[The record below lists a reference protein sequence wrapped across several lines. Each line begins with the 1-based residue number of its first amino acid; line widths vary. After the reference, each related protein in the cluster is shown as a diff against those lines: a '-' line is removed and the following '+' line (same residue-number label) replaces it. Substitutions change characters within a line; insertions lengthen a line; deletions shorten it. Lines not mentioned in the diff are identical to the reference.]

1 MKNTNGLEMTMMTV
15 AEQSC
20 YYEERFSRLE
30 QDVAELKARME
41 VKKEDIHDINKELVS
56 ERQQQMELIEK
67 VTEVTVLLRASQEQR
82 KANNKRFDDIEDKV
96 DQLQGEITATK
107 EEMTDFIASQRSFKN
122 TMLALFGIGTPIIS
136 IIVAIIL
143 HYI

>member
-1 MKNTNGLEMTMMTV
+1 MTSMSVIWMT
-15 AEQSC
+15 AEQPMTC

-30 QDVAELKARME
+30 QDVAELKARMD

-82 KANNKRFDDIEDKV
+82 KANNKRFDDIENKV
-96 DQLQGEITATK
+96 DELQKEVTETK
-107 EEMTDFIASQRSFKN
+107 DTMTDLIASQRSFRN
-122 TMLALFGIGTPIIS
+122 TVVVGVPIVVGIVGLIFHFI
-136 IIVAIIL
+136 
-143 HYI
+143 

>member
-1 MKNTNGLEMTMMTV
+1 MAA
-15 AEQSC
+15 AEQTC
-20 YYEERFSRLE
+20 YYEERFSKLE
-30 QDVAELKARME
+30 QDVAELKARMD

-96 DQLQGEITATK
+96 DKLQGELTETK

-122 TMLALFGIGTPIIS
+122 TVLALFGIGTPIIAV
-136 IIVAIIL
+136 IVSIIL

>member
-1 MKNTNGLEMTMMTV
+1 MSMSVMKMG
-15 AEQSC
+15 AEPQSC

-30 QDVAELKARME
+30 QDVAELKARMD

-96 DQLQGEITATK
+96 DALQSELTVTK

-136 IIVAIIL
+136 VIVAIIL
-143 HYI
+143 HFI

>member
-1 MKNTNGLEMTMMTV
+1 MS
-15 AEQSC
+15 AEPQSC

-41 VKKEDIHDINKELVS
+41 VKKEDIHDINKELLN
-56 ERQQQMELIEK
+56 ERQQQIELIEK

-96 DQLQGEITATK
+96 DVLQTEITETK
-107 EEMTDFIASQRSFKN
+107 EQLTDLVASQRSFRN
-122 TMLALFGIGTPIIS
+122 VVIVGVPIIIG
-136 IIVAIIL
+136 IIGLIFHFI
-143 HYI
+143 

>member
-1 MKNTNGLEMTMMTV
+1 MKKM
-15 AEQSC
+15 AAADQSC

-41 VKKEDIHDINKELVS
+41 VKKEDIHDINKELHQD
-56 ERQQQMELIEK
+56 RQQQMELIEK

-96 DQLQGEITATK
+96 DQLQTEIGATK

-122 TMLALFGIGTPIIS
+122 TMLALFGIGTPIIAV
-136 IIVAIIL
+136 IVSIIL

>member
-1 MKNTNGLEMTMMTV
+1 MSVIWMTSSQPQT
-15 AEQSC
+15 C

-30 QDVAELKARME
+30 QDVAELKARMD

-82 KANNKRFDDIEDKV
+82 KLNNKRFDDIEDKV
-96 DQLQGEITATK
+96 DQLQTELGATK

-122 TMLALFGIGTPIIS
+122 TMLALFGIGTPIIAVIVS
-136 IIVAIIL
+136 ILL

>member
-1 MKNTNGLEMTMMTV
+1 MT
-15 AEQSC
+15 AEQPMTC

-30 QDVAELKARME
+30 QDVAELKARMD

-82 KANNKRFDDIEDKV
+82 KANNKRFDDIENKV
-96 DQLQGEITATK
+96 DELQKEVTETK
-107 EEMTDFIASQRSFKN
+107 DTMTDLIASQRSFRN
-122 TMLALFGIGTPIIS
+122 TVVVGVPIVVGIVGLIFHFI
-136 IIVAIIL
+136 
-143 HYI
+143 

>member
-1 MKNTNGLEMTMMTV
+1 MTNTSVGTMA

-41 VKKEDIHDINKELVS
+41 VKKEDIHDINKELVN

-82 KANNKRFDDIEDKV
+82 KTNNKRFDDIEDKV
-96 DQLQGEITATK
+96 DKLQSELTETK
-107 EEMTDFIASQRSFKN
+107 EEITDLIASQRSFRN
-122 TMLALFGIGTPIIS
+122 TVIVGVP
-136 IIVAIIL
+136 IIVAIVGLVFHFI
-143 HYI
+143 

>member
-1 MKNTNGLEMTMMTV
+1 MA

-30 QDVAELKARME
+30 QDVAELKARMD
-41 VKKEDIHDINKELVS
+41 VKKEDIHDINKELVN

-82 KANNKRFDDIEDKV
+82 KENNKRFDDIEDKV
-96 DQLQGEITATK
+96 DKLQSELTETK
-107 EEMTDFIASQRSFKN
+107 EEITDLIASQRSFRN
-122 TMLALFGIGTPIIS
+122 TVIVGVP
-136 IIVAIIL
+136 IIVAIVGLVFHFI
-143 HYI
+143 